1 MVKKLRY
8 VYELYRATR
17 HNTHISHIHTYT
29 DSYWA
34 VALDKEVGR
43 QGGSLL
49 PQKGRLFV
57 LNFMLASMSLCLPCM
72 YLSAFISFPSL
83 LYPVVCVKVVVIRGW
98 VVPHRVVRARKM
110 QAAWRKRRK

>member
-1 MVKKLRY
+1 MVKKLRD

-17 HNTHISHIHTYT
+17 HISHIHTYT

-57 LNFMLASMSLCLPCM
+57 LNFMLASMSL
-72 YLSAFISFPSL
+72 LSALHVPLCFHLLPFPS
-83 LYPVVCVKVVVIRGW
+83 
-98 VVPHRVVRARKM
+98 VPCCMCKSRRDKGMDRAASCR
-110 QAAWRKRRK
+110 